1 MWQVLNLVF
10 LWIILLFVLLF
21 EYWMTEYSL
30 HSEVKAWYSVLGD
43 ELEVKV
49 SDGFVVDVL
58 RDNLLI
64 EIQTRNFS
72 AIKKKLTKLVVGNR
86 VRLVYPI
93 AKLKWLVYVT
103 KYGEVVRRRKSPKK
117 GKLVD
122 LFYELVYL
130 SNLVKS
136 KNFSF
141 EVLLIEEEELRCN
154 DGNGSWR
161 RKGVSIKDR
170 RLLSVFE
177 RFVFENSRGFL
188 RFLPFDRGES
198 FTNKLLAKKL
208 GVSIRL
214 AQKITYCLRK
224 MDLISIDGKK
234 RKEYLFKVS

>member
-1 MWQVLNLVF
+1 
-10 LWIILLFVLLF
+10 
-21 EYWMTEYSL
+21 MTEYSL
-30 HSEVKAWYSVLGD
+30 HSEVKAWYSTLGD

-49 SDGFVVDVL
+49 EDFIVDVL
-58 RDNLLI
+58 RDNLMI

-72 AIKKKLTKLVVGNR
+72 AIKKKLNKLVVDNR

-93 AKLKWLVYVT
+93 AKLKWIIYVS
-103 KYGEVVRRRKSPKK
+103 KSGDVVSRRKSPKN
-117 GKLVD
+117 GKLID
-122 LFYELVYL
+122 LFYELVHL
-130 SNLVKS
+130 SYLVKN

-161 RKGVSIKDR
+161 RRGVSIKDR
-170 RLLSVFE
+170 KLLAVLD
-177 RFVFENSRGFL
+177 RVVFENSRGFL
-188 RFLPFDRGES
+188 RFLPFDMGES
-198 FTNKLLAKKL
+198 FTNKFLAKKL

-234 RKEYLFKVS
+234 SKELLFKFAKNITV

>member
-1 MWQVLNLVF
+1 
-10 LWIILLFVLLF
+10 
-21 EYWMTEYSL
+21 MTEYSL
-30 HSEVKAWYSVLGD
+30 HFGIKDWYMVSGD

-49 SDGFVVDVL
+49 DGFIIDIL
-58 RDNLLI
+58 RDKHLI
-64 EIQTRNFS
+64 EIQTKNFS
-72 AIKKKLTKLVVGNR
+72 AIKKKLTKLLLNNQ

-93 AKLKWLVYVT
+93 AKLKWIVHES
-103 KYGEVVRRRKSPKK
+103 KSGEFVRRRKSPKK
-117 GKLVD
+117 GKLID
-122 LFYELVYL
+122 LFYELVHLPYL
-130 SNLVKS
+130 VGDN
-136 KNFSF
+136 NFSL

-170 RLLSVFE
+170 RLLTVFE
-177 RFVFENSRGFL
+177 KFVFENSRGFL

>member
-1 MWQVLNLVF
+1 
-10 LWIILLFVLLF
+10 
-21 EYWMTEYSL
+21 MTEYSL
-30 HSEVKAWYSVLGD
+30 HSEVKAWYSALGD

-49 SDGFVVDVL
+49 NDGFVIDVL

-72 AIKKKLTKLVVGNR
+72 AIEKKLNRLVVDNR

-93 AKLKWLVYVT
+93 AKLKWIVYVS
-103 KYGEVVRRRKSPKK
+103 KLGDVVSRRKSPKR
-117 GKLVD
+117 GKLID
-122 LFYELVYL
+122 LFYELVHL
-130 SNLVKS
+130 SYLVKN

-161 RKGVSIKDR
+161 RSGVSIKDR
-170 RLLSVFE
+170 RLLTAFDRVVFD
-177 RFVFENSRGFL
+177 NSRGFL
-188 RFLPFDRGES
+188 RFLPFDMGES
-198 FTNKLLAKKL
+198 FTNKFLAKKL

-234 RKEYLFKVS
+234 MKELLFKVAKNTTV